1 MKVTAQ
7 SESPEGEKKAESAEQ
22 KDTTPT
28 SDRLHQPAGRVRERI
43 STHKKETVYSGRNK
57 QKQKGREEERI
68 TQKNWLL
75 LHQIDGQAAAAAN
88 AFASKLRCNVIQSSN
103 SIRNRTDCETRE

>member
-1 MKVTAQ
+1 VKVTAQ
-7 SESPEGEKKAESAEQ
+7 SESREGEKKAESAEQ

-43 STHKKETVYSGRNK
+43 STHKKETVYSGRKK

-68 TQKNWLL
+68 TQKKWLL
-75 LHQIDGQAAAAAN
+75 LHQIHSSSGESGIAN
-88 AFASKLRCNVIQSSN
+88 IS
-103 SIRNRTDCETRE
+103 TP